1 MKAKGQG
8 AEEDADGH
16 ARWLAISFN
25 LVAYLQQQNAMPPK
39 AKNFEVEK
47 KGKRMLDMGAE
58 SSCHVVD
65 ECS

>member
-8 AEEDADGH
+8 AEEADGH
-16 ARWLAISFN
+16 ARWLAIFFN

-39 AKNFEVEK
+39 AKNFEV
-47 KGKRMLDMGAE
+47 DMGAE
-58 SSCHVVD
+58 SSCHEVD